1 MTTETFTQFNNQTAG
16 HLTPFFFHQGCPLFI
31 YFFTQ
36 FLKSISDS
44 ESGLCLVG
52 IVALN
57 EVFGQWHSFVLF
69 FVMLPLCTIGVDI

>member
-1 MTTETFTQFNNQTAG
+1 M
-16 HLTPFFFHQGCPLFI
+16 
-31 YFFTQ
+31 
-36 FLKSISDS
+36 
-44 ESGLCLVG
+44 G